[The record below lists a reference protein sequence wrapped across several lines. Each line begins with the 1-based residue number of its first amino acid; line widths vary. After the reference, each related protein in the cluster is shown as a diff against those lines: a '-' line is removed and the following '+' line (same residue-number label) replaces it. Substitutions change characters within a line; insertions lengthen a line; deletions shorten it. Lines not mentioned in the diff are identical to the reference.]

1 MQHHTSKRPEAVR
14 YILRV
19 KLVYHGDCN
28 LAHFLKHW
36 VTEDHDAGIGPDNVG
51 TLLWVQHGGL
61 CRCSFR
67 QCCKE
72 CRVMCYSFGKGLCS
86 VCDFLRSKFTNE
98 ADSLQPQGLGVR
110 CRSTGTQQQT
120 PQHYLIGWVH
130 PHFLLGRS

>member
-98 ADSLQPQGLGVR
+98 ADSLQPQGLGVL
-110 CRSTGTQQQT
+110 SLQKYWNTTANT
-120 PQHYLIGWVH
+120 TA
-130 PHFLLGRS
+130 LLNWMGASSLLVG